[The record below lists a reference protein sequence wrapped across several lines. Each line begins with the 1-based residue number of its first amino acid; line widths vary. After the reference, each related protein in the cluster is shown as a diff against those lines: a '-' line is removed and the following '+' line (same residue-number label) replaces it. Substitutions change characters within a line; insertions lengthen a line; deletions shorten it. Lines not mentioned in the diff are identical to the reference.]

1 MASNSNRQEFCLK
14 EFKDSRQENM
24 NTIGCPFK
32 VLSGI
37 DCAWVGFPSEV
48 MDHIRSTHAY
58 ETQEKSEPFAVELQ
72 NFSKYKNFHKAVLMF
87 DKLFYLLWVIKEDI
101 IHFFVFVISDKTSEE
116 YAYDFKLQKD
126 QEQIT
131 ITGGACGSFSHRES
145 KVLETGDI
153 VRLRRRTV
161 QNFVDDNGDL
171 SCVIEIR
178 GKEATPSSSRFSDAS
193 DKEEQPSY
201 IVEEYKFELEIS
213 QNIPEHPPE
222 RANEQPSLVQAN

>member
-1 MASNSNRQEFCLK
+1 
-14 EFKDSRQENM
+14 M

-32 VLSGI
+32 VLSGT
-37 DCAWVGFPSEV
+37 DCAWVGSPSEV
-48 MDHIRSTHAY
+48 MDHIRSFHAY
-58 ETQEKSEPFAVELQ
+58 ETQEKTGPFAVELQ

-87 DKLFYLLWVIKEDI
+87 DILFYLLWVIKEDI

-153 VRLRRRTV
+153 VRLRRSTV

-178 GKEATPSSSRFSDAS
+178 GKEATPSSSRFCDAS
-193 DKEEQPSY
+193 DKKEQLSY
-201 IVEEYKFELEIS
+201 IDKKYELDLEILVDKP
-213 QNIPEHPPE
+213 QHPPE
-222 RANEQPSLVQAN
+222 RANEQPRPVEVD